1 MPLFAAIDVGSNA
14 MRLQIAQATDPQR
27 VSTFRSERIPVRLG
41 HSVFQTGS
49 LDPLVIDQAVETM
62 RMFADAMDEADVQ
75 NYRAVV
81 TASARGAKNGRV
93 LIDRIRDEAGLT
105 LSPIDGAEE
114 ARLVTM
120 AVRSK
125 MVLGEYALLMDL
137 GGGSLEVTHIENEQ
151 TDFCFSLP
159 IGTVRILEAFLDG
172 DGVVSGKQEKLVREY
187 LDRVLEPHR
196 KDLRLRKWDVVVG
209 TGGNLEAIAKL
220 CPASTQVAGQPTI
233 DIAKAK
239 EMLADM
245 SGMSAS
251 KREKRYAI
259 KPDRA
264 DVIVPALQVVT
275 RIASLAKVKAIVA
288 PGVGVKDGILT
299 ELIAKHY
306 RVWDYGTERDKLLA
320 AGLQLGR
327 RYHFDERHAMRVS
340 ALALELFDGTQHLH
354 GLSDEDRSML
364 RLAALLHDVGDFL
377 NPSGHHKHSEYIIE
391 SSEVMG
397 LPFERRKVIAQ
408 VARYHRR
415 SFPTTRHP
423 KFKALDE
430 DTRERVR
437 RLAAILRVAD
447 ALDRGHRSK
456 VDKLSITQS
465 GKTLQVGVS
474 ANEDASL
481 ELWTAERKADLFNE
495 VFGVT
500 VKLSADSAPTAS
512 A

>member
-14 MRLQIAQATDPQR
+14 MRLQIAQATDPHR
-27 VSTFRSERIPVRLG
+27 VSTFRSERVPVRLG

-49 LDPLVIDQAVETM
+49 LDPAVIDQAVETM
-62 RMFADAMDEADVQ
+62 RFFADAMDEADVQ

-159 IGTVRILEAFLDG
+159 IGTVRLLEAFLDG
-172 DGVVSGKQEKLVREY
+172 DGVVTPKQEKLVREY

-196 KDLRLRKWDVVVG
+196 KDLRLRKWDAVVG

-220 CPASTQVAGQPTI
+220 CPAKESIAGQPTI

-239 EMLADM
+239 TMLTTM
-245 SGMSAS
+245 SGMSAK
-251 KREKRYAI
+251 KRERRYTI

-275 RIASLAKVKAIVA
+275 RIASLSKVNRIVA

-306 RVWDYGTERDKLLA
+306 RVWDYSTERDKLLA

-340 ALALELFDGTQHLH
+340 ALALELFDATQTLH
-354 GLSDEDRSML
+354 GLSEEDRSML

-415 SFPTTRHP
+415 SFPTTRHA

-437 RLAAILRVAD
+437 RLAAILRIAD

-456 VDKLSITQS
+456 VEQLSVDLS
-465 GKTLQVGVS
+465 NKTLQITVGAS
-474 ANEDASL
+474 EDASL
-481 ELWTAERKADLFNE
+481 ELWTAERKGDLFTE
-495 VFGVT
+495 VFGMP
-500 VKLSADSAPTAS
+500 VKVSAAEA
-512 A
+512 

>member
-172 DGVVSGKQEKLVREY
+172 DGVVTGKQEKLVREY
-187 LDRVLEPHR
+187 LDRILEPHR

-251 KREKRYAI
+251 KREKRYA
-259 KPDRA
+259 
-264 DVIVPALQVVT
+264 
-275 RIASLAKVKAIVA
+275 
-288 PGVGVKDGILT
+288 
-299 ELIAKHY
+299 
-306 RVWDYGTERDKLLA
+306 
-320 AGLQLGR
+320 
-327 RYHFDERHAMRVS
+327 
-340 ALALELFDGTQHLH
+340 
-354 GLSDEDRSML
+354 
-364 RLAALLHDVGDFL
+364 
-377 NPSGHHKHSEYIIE
+377 
-391 SSEVMG
+391 SS
-397 LPFERRKVIAQ
+397 
-408 VARYHRR
+408 
-415 SFPTTRHP
+415 PT
-423 KFKALDE
+423 
-430 DTRERVR
+430 
-437 RLAAILRVAD
+437 
-447 ALDRGHRSK
+447 
-456 VDKLSITQS
+456 
-465 GKTLQVGVS
+465 
-474 ANEDASL
+474 
-481 ELWTAERKADLFNE
+481 
-495 VFGVT
+495 
-500 VKLSADSAPTAS
+500 APTSSCLRCRWSRAS
-512 A
+512 PAWPR